1 MPIPWTVQWTSHMVP
16 LTYSVGSIGTDPWTS
31 HVESWHRS
39 ILRLV
44 RLISWLV
51 CLIAWLVCL
60 IAWSSAF
67 APIREIVGV
76 ED

>member
-1 MPIPWTVQWTSHMVP
+1 MPIPWTVP
-16 LTYSVGSIGTDPWTS
+16 LTYSAGSLGTDPWPS

-39 ILRLV
+39 ILRLIHV
-44 RLISWLV
+44 SWLV

-60 IAWSSAF
+60 IARSSAF